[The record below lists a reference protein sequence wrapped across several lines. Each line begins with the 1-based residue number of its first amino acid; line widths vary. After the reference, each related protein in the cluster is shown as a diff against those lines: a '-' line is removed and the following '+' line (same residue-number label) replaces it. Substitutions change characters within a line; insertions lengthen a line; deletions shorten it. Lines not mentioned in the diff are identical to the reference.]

1 MLSVANVRSPSAAAA
16 YFAADNYYTGA
27 DADRSG
33 TWTGKG
39 AERLGLEG
47 SVNAEQFDALL
58 RGELPGG
65 IQVGN
70 AGQSHRPGTDLTFS
84 LPKSWSLLA
93 LVGGDKRIIE
103 AYREA
108 VVETLRWAE
117 TNAAQ
122 TRMGSKE
129 GYGKVA
135 TDNLTIGLF
144 QHDTNRNQEPNLHF
158 HAVVANVTQG
168 PDGKWR
174 ALRNDKLWSFNTLLN
189 AMTMARFR
197 MDVEKLG
204 YEAGPV
210 GKHGN
215 FEAAGITREQIRAF
229 SSRREEV
236 LDAVRH
242 LGENSP
248 KARDVAV
255 LATRKNKAPVRDR
268 EGLLGEWQQ
277 SAGEVGLDLPGM
289 IDASQM
295 RAAAR
300 TIADAKAES
309 LLHRGMAK
317 LREFAQR
324 IKGDPGDPL
333 IPAHVLKKDAPTIA
347 AAQAVAS
354 AVRHLS
360 QREAAFPRE
369 GLLKAALD
377 FGLPTTVK
385 HVETRVAALLR
396 SGALERGKGEHQGWL
411 ASREALDLESS
422 VLADVDLGRGAVSP
436 ILDRKDAEERVQAVA
451 ALNHGFALNAGQQN
465 AASLVLS
472 SRDRIVAIQGI
483 AGAGKS
489 SVLTPVAQLLREEG
503 KQVLGLAVQNTL
515 VQMLARDTGIRSMT
529 IARFL
534 AQWGRLLQEPGNA
547 ALVNAARDALGDHV
561 LVLDEA
567 SMVSNA
573 DKAKLVRLANLA
585 EVHRLVLVGDKRQ
598 LGAVDAGKPFDLVQ
612 QAGIARAIMDVNL
625 RGRDPDLRRAQA
637 AAQDGRI
644 DDALKALAPAT
655 IETSGDSAIV
665 AAEQWLSLGPADR
678 ERTAIYASGR
688 ALRSAVNEAVQ
699 RGLRANGELGPGAA
713 QLTVLS
719 RVNATREELRH
730 LHVYQPGMVLD
741 LRSRDSTQ
749 KLSKGHYTVNTVDHA
764 RKRIVLEDKKGRLR
778 TFTPARLRPGA
789 DGDRLSLFERRQLAL
804 FEGDKIRW
812 TDNDHK
818 RGLFNAGQARIT
830 QIDGKGITVEASEG
844 KVLRLRRE
852 DPMLARVDLAYA
864 LNAHMA
870 QGLTADR
877 GIAVMDSRERNL
889 ANKQTFLV
897 TVTRLRDGLTLVVDN
912 AEKLGRAIKSNSG
925 EKASALEVT
934 QRLKMA
940 AAKGHTPGKGNTG
953 SSPASEKPELT
964 RELTKERVKP
974 FEVGI

>member
-1 MLSVANVRSPSAAAA
+1 MLSVANVRSPSAAAT

-33 TWTGKG
+33 SWVGKG
-39 AERLGLEG
+39 AEKLGLEG
-47 SVNAEQFDALL
+47 RVSADQFDALL

-70 AGQSHRPGTDLTFS
+70 AGQAHRPGTDLTFS

-93 LVGGDKRIIE
+93 LVGGDQRIID

-108 VVETLRWAE
+108 VIETLHWAE
-117 TNAAQ
+117 KNAAQ
-122 TRMGSKE
+122 TRMGSKD

-168 PDGKWR
+168 SDGKWR

-189 AMTMARFR
+189 SMTMARFR
-197 MDVEKLG
+197 LAVEKMG
-204 YEAGPV
+204 FEAGPV

-215 FEAAGITREQIRAF
+215 FEAAGITREQVMAF
-229 SSRREEV
+229 STRREEV
-236 LDAVRH
+236 LA
-242 LGENSP
+242 
-248 KARDVAV
+248 ARRGSGLEAGIVAT
-255 LATRKNKAPVRDR
+255 LETRKGKEPVRDR
-268 EGLLGEWQQ
+268 EGLLSSWRQRAE
-277 SAGEVGLDLPGM
+277 EVGLDLGGL
-289 IDASQM
+289 IDASRM
-295 RAAAR
+295 RAAA
-300 TIADAKAES
+300 KAVTGSKEQS
-309 LLHRGMAK
+309 LLQRGIAK

-324 IKGDPGDPL
+324 IKGDPADRL
-333 IPAHVLKKDAPTIA
+333 IPAHVLKQDASTIA

-377 FGLPTTVK
+377 FGLPTTVD
-385 HVETRVAALLR
+385 HVETRVNALVR
-396 SGALERGKGEHQGWL
+396 SGALEPGKGEHKGWL
-411 ASREALDLESS
+411 ASREALDLESTI
-422 VLADVDLGRGAVSP
+422 LANVDQGRGAVLP
-436 ILDRKDAEERVQAVA
+436 ILDRSVAAQRVQAVA
-451 ALNHGFALNAGQQN
+451 ALNHGIALNAGQED
-465 AASLVLS
+465 AAGLVLS

-489 SVLTPVAQLLREEG
+489 SVMKPVAQLLREEG

-515 VQMLARDTGIRSMT
+515 VQMLERDTGIRSMT

-534 AQWGRLLQEPGNA
+534 AQWGRLLHEPGNA
-547 ALVNAARDALGDHV
+547 AFRSEARSALGNHV

-567 SMVSNA
+567 SMVSNE

-612 QAGIARAIMDVNL
+612 QAGIERANMDINL
-625 RGRDPDLRRAQA
+625 RGRDPALRRAQA
-637 AAQDGRI
+637 AAQEGRI
-644 DDALKALAPAT
+644 DDALRALAPST
-655 IETSGDSAIV
+655 IEARGDSAIV
-665 AAEQWLSLGPADR
+665 AAEQWLSLSPADR
-678 ERTAIYASGR
+678 DRTSIFASGR

-699 RGLRANGELGPGAA
+699 RGLKANGELGPRSGR
-713 QLTVLS
+713 LTVHS
-719 RVNATREELRH
+719 RVNVTHEELRY
-730 LHVYQPGMVLD
+730 LRSYQPGMVLNF
-741 LRSRDSTQ
+741 RSRDSTQ
-749 KLSKGHYTVNTVDHA
+749 KLSKGDYTVKTIDQA
-764 RKRIVLEDKKGRLR
+764 RKQLVLEDRKGRLCK
-778 TFTPARLRPGA
+778 FNPARLRPGA
-789 DGDRLSLFERRQLAL
+789 DDSRLSLFERKSLSII
-804 FEGDKIRW
+804 EGDKIRW

-818 RGLFNAGQARIT
+818 RGLFNADQARIVA
-830 QIDGKGITVEASEG
+830 IDTNGVLVETSGGKE
-844 KVLRLRRE
+844 LRLSRG
-852 DPMLARVDLAYA
+852 DPMLKRMDLAYA

-870 QGLTADR
+870 QGLTSDR

-889 ANKQTFLV
+889 ANRQTFLV
-897 TVTRLRDGLTLVVDN
+897 TVTRLRDGLTLIADN

-934 QRLKMA
+934 QRLKAA
-940 AAKGHTPGKGNTG
+940 AAKGLSQDKDVG
-953 SSPASEKPELT
+953 SASPASDKP
-964 RELTKERVKP
+964 ELTKERVKP
-974 FEVGI
+974 FEIGI

>member
-1 MLSVANVRSPSAAAA
+1 MLSVANVRSPSAAAS

-33 TWTGKG
+33 TWVGKG

-47 SVNAEQFDALL
+47 RVSAEQFDALL

-70 AGQSHRPGTDLTFS
+70 AGQAHRPGTDLTFS

-93 LVGGDKRIIE
+93 LVGGDQRIID

-108 VVETLRWAE
+108 VIETLRWAE
-117 TNAAQ
+117 KNAAQ
-122 TRMGSKE
+122 TRMGSQA

-168 PDGKWR
+168 SDGKWR

-189 AMTMARFR
+189 SMTMARFR
-197 MDVEKLG
+197 LAVEKMG
-204 YEAGPV
+204 FEAGPV

-215 FEAAGITREQIRAF
+215 FEAAGIAREQVMAF
-229 SSRREEV
+229 STRREEV
-236 LDAVRH
+236 LA
-242 LGENSP
+242 
-248 KARDVAV
+248 ARRGSGLEAGIVAT
-255 LATRKNKAPVRDR
+255 LETRKGKEPVRDR
-268 EGLLGEWQQ
+268 EGLLASWRQRAE
-277 SAGEVGLDLPGM
+277 EVGLDLGGL

-295 RAAAR
+295 RAAAKV
-300 TIADAKAES
+300 AGGSKEQN
-309 LLHRGMAK
+309 LLQRGIAK

-324 IKGDPGDPL
+324 IKGDPADPL
-333 IPAHVLKKDAPTIA
+333 IPAHVLKQDAPTIA

-377 FGLPTTVK
+377 FGLPTTVG
-385 HVETRVAALLR
+385 HVETRVNALVR
-396 SGALERGKGEHQGWL
+396 SGALEPGKGEHKGRL
-411 ASREALDLESS
+411 ASREALELESTI
-422 VLADVDLGRGAVSP
+422 LANVDQGRGAVSP
-436 ILDRKDAEERVQAVA
+436 ILDRKDAAERVQAVA
-451 ALNHGFALNAGQQN
+451 AINHGISLNEGQEDAAG
-465 AASLVLS
+465 LVLS

-489 SVLTPVAQLLREEG
+489 SVMKPVAQLLREEG

-515 VQMLARDTGIRSMT
+515 VQMLERDTGIRSMT

-534 AQWGRLLQEPGNA
+534 AQWGRLLHEPGNA
-547 ALVNAARDALGDHV
+547 TLLSEARSALGDHV

-567 SMVSNA
+567 SMVSNE

-612 QAGIARAIMDVNL
+612 QAGIERANMDVNL
-625 RGRDPDLRRAQA
+625 RGRDPVLRRAQA
-637 AAQDGRI
+637 AAQEGRI
-644 DDALKALAPAT
+644 DDALQALAPST
-655 IETSGDSAIV
+655 IEARGDSAIV
-665 AAEQWLSLGPADR
+665 AAEKWLSLSPAERDR
-678 ERTAIYASGR
+678 TSIYASGR

-699 RGLRANGELGPGAA
+699 RGLKANGELGPRSGR
-713 QLTVLS
+713 LTVHS
-719 RVNATREELRH
+719 RMNVTHEELRY
-730 LHVYQPGMVLD
+730 LRTYQPGMVLNF
-741 LRSRDSTQ
+741 RSRDSTQ
-749 KLSKGHYTVNTVDHA
+749 KLSKGDYTVKTIDHA
-764 RKRIVLEDKKGRLR
+764 RKQLVLEDRKGRVR
-778 TFTPARLRPGA
+778 KFNPARLRPGA
-789 DGDRLSLFERRQLAL
+789 VESRLSLFERKSLSII
-804 FEGDKIRW
+804 EGDKIRW

-818 RGLFNAGQARIT
+818 RGLFNADQARIVA
-830 QIDGKGITVEASEG
+830 IDTKGVLVKTSAGKE
-844 KVLRLRRE
+844 LRLSRG
-852 DPMLARVDLAYA
+852 DPMLKRLDLAYA

-870 QGLTADR
+870 QGLTSDR

-889 ANKQTFLV
+889 ANRQTFLV
-897 TVTRLRDGLTLVVDN
+897 TVTRLRDGLTLIADN
-912 AEKLGRAIKSNSG
+912 AEKLGRAIESNSG

-934 QRLKMA
+934 QRLKAA
-940 AAKGHTPGKGNTG
+940 AAKGLSQDKDVG
-953 SSPASEKPELT
+953 SGSPTSDKP
-964 RELTKERVKP
+964 ELTKERVKP
-974 FEVGI
+974 FEIGI

>member
-1 MLSVANVRSPSAAAA
+1 MLSVANVRSPSAAAS

-33 TWTGKG
+33 TWVGKG

-47 SVNAEQFDALL
+47 RVSAEQFDALL

-70 AGQSHRPGTDLTFS
+70 AGQAHRPGTDLTFS

-93 LVGGDKRIIE
+93 LVGGDQRIIG

-108 VVETLRWAE
+108 VIETLRWAE
-117 TNAAQ
+117 KNAAQ
-122 TRMGSKE
+122 TRMGSQA

-168 PDGKWR
+168 SDGKWR

-189 AMTMARFR
+189 SMTMARFR
-197 MDVEKLG
+197 LAVEKMG
-204 YEAGPV
+204 YEAGLV

-215 FEAAGITREQIRAF
+215 FEAAGIAREQVMAF
-229 SSRREEV
+229 STRREEV
-236 LDAVRH
+236 LA
-242 LGENSP
+242 
-248 KARDVAV
+248 ARRGSGLEAGIVAT
-255 LATRKNKAPVRDR
+255 LETRKGKEPVRDR
-268 EGLLGEWQQ
+268 EGLLSSWRQRAE
-277 SAGEVGLDLPGM
+277 EVGLDLGGL

-295 RAAAR
+295 RAA
-300 TIADAKAES
+300 TKAVAGSKEQS
-309 LLHRGMAK
+309 LLQRGIAK

-324 IKGDPGDPL
+324 IKGDPADPL
-333 IPAHVLKKDAPTIA
+333 IPAHVLKQDAPTIA

-377 FGLPTTVK
+377 FGLPTTVD
-385 HVETRVAALLR
+385 HVETRVNALVR
-396 SGALERGKGEHQGWL
+396 SGALEPGKGEHKGWL
-411 ASREALDLESS
+411 ASREALDLEGTI
-422 VLADVDLGRGAVSP
+422 LANVDQGRGAVLP
-436 ILDRKDAEERVQAVA
+436 ILDRPDAAERVQAVA
-451 ALNHGFALNAGQQN
+451 ALNHGISLNEGQEN

-472 SRDRIVAIQGI
+472 TRDRIVAIQGI

-489 SVLTPVAQLLREEG
+489 SVMKPVAQLLREEG

-515 VQMLARDTGIRSMT
+515 AQMLERDTGIRSMT

-534 AQWGRLLQEPGNA
+534 AQWGKLLHEPGNA
-547 ALVNAARDALGDHV
+547 TLLSEARSALGDYV

-567 SMVSNA
+567 SMVSNE

-612 QAGIARAIMDVNL
+612 QAGIERANMDVNL
-625 RGRDPDLRRAQA
+625 RGRDPVLRRAQA
-637 AAQDGRI
+637 AAQEGRI
-644 DDALKALAPAT
+644 DDALQALAPST
-655 IETSGDSAIV
+655 IEARGDSAIV
-665 AAEQWLSLGPADR
+665 AAEQWLSLSPADR
-678 ERTAIYASGR
+678 GRTSIYASGR

-699 RGLRANGELGPGAA
+699 RGLKANGELGLRSGR
-713 QLTVLS
+713 LTIHS
-719 RVNATREELRH
+719 RVNVTHEELRY
-730 LHVYQPGMVLD
+730 LRTYQPGMVLSF
-741 LRSRDSTQ
+741 RSRDSTQ
-749 KLSKGHYTVNTVDHA
+749 KLSKGDYAVKTIDQA
-764 RKRIVLEDKKGRLR
+764 RKQIVLEDRKGRLR
-778 TFTPARLRPGA
+778 KFNPARLRPGA
-789 DGDRLSLFERRQLAL
+789 DGDRLSLFERKSLSII
-804 FEGDKIRW
+804 EGDKIRW

-818 RGLFNAGQARIT
+818 RGLFNADQARIVA
-830 QIDGKGITVEASEG
+830 IDAKGVTVETSGG
-844 KVLRLRRE
+844 KELRLSRG
-852 DPMLARVDLAYA
+852 DPMLKRIDLAYA

-870 QGLTADR
+870 QGLTSDR

-889 ANKQTFLV
+889 ANRQTFLV
-897 TVTRLRDGLTLVVDN
+897 TVTRLRDGVTLIADN

-934 QRLKMA
+934 QRLKAA
-940 AAKGHTPGKGNTG
+940 AAKGLSHDKDVGNA
-953 SSPASEKPELT
+953 SPASDKP
-964 RELTKERVKP
+964 ELTKERVKP
-974 FEVGI
+974 FEIGI

>member
-1 MLSVANVRSPSAAAA
+1 MLSVANVRSPSAAAS

-33 TWTGKG
+33 TWVGKG

-47 SVNAEQFDALL
+47 RVSAEQFDALL

-70 AGQSHRPGTDLTFS
+70 AGQAHRPGTDLTFS

-93 LVGGDKRIIE
+93 LVGGDQRIID

-108 VVETLRWAE
+108 VIETLRWAE
-117 TNAAQ
+117 KNAAQ
-122 TRMGSKE
+122 TRMGSQA

-168 PDGKWR
+168 SDGKWR

-189 AMTMARFR
+189 SMTMARFR
-197 MDVEKLG
+197 LAVEKMG
-204 YEAGPV
+204 FEAGPV

-215 FEAAGITREQIRAF
+215 FEAAGIAREQVMAF
-229 SSRREEV
+229 STRREEV
-236 LDAVRH
+236 LA
-242 LGENSP
+242 
-248 KARDVAV
+248 ARRGSGLEAGIVAT
-255 LATRKNKAPVRDR
+255 LETRKGKEPVRDR
-268 EGLLGEWQQ
+268 EGLLASWRQRAE
-277 SAGEVGLDLPGM
+277 EVGLDLGGL

-295 RAAAR
+295 RAAAKV
-300 TIADAKAES
+300 AGGSKEQN
-309 LLHRGMAK
+309 LLQRGIAK

-324 IKGDPGDPL
+324 IKGDPADPL
-333 IPAHVLKKDAPTIA
+333 IPAHVLKQDAPTIA

-377 FGLPTTVK
+377 FGLPTTVG
-385 HVETRVAALLR
+385 HVETRVNALVR
-396 SGALERGKGEHQGWL
+396 SGALEPGKGEHKGRL
-411 ASREALDLESS
+411 ASREALELESTI
-422 VLADVDLGRGAVSP
+422 LANVDQGRGAVSP
-436 ILDRKDAEERVQAVA
+436 ILDRKDAAERVQAVA
-451 ALNHGFALNAGQQN
+451 AINHGISLNEGQEDAAG
-465 AASLVLS
+465 LVLS

-489 SVLTPVAQLLREEG
+489 SVMKPVAQLLREEG

-515 VQMLARDTGIRSMT
+515 VQMLERDTGIRSMT

-534 AQWGRLLQEPGNA
+534 AQWGRLLHEPGNA
-547 ALVNAARDALGDHV
+547 TLLSEARSALGDHV

-567 SMVSNA
+567 SMVSNE

-612 QAGIARAIMDVNL
+612 QAGIERANMDVNL
-625 RGRDPDLRRAQA
+625 RGRDPVLRRAQA
-637 AAQDGRI
+637 AAQEGRI
-644 DDALKALAPAT
+644 DDALQALAPST
-655 IETSGDSAIV
+655 IEARGDSAIV
-665 AAEQWLSLGPADR
+665 AAEKWLSLSPAERDR
-678 ERTAIYASGR
+678 TSIYASGR

-699 RGLRANGELGPGAA
+699 RGLKANGELGPRSGR
-713 QLTVLS
+713 LTVHS
-719 RVNATREELRH
+719 RMNVTHEELRY
-730 LHVYQPGMVLD
+730 LRTYQPGMVLNF
-741 LRSRDSTQ
+741 RSRDSTQ
-749 KLSKGHYTVNTVDHA
+749 KLSKGDYNVKTIDHA
-764 RKRIVLEDKKGRLR
+764 RKQLVLEDRKGRVR
-778 TFTPARLRPGA
+778 KFNPARLRPGA
-789 DGDRLSLFERRQLAL
+789 VESRLSLFERKSLSII
-804 FEGDKIRW
+804 EGDKIRW

-818 RGLFNAGQARIT
+818 RGLFNADQARIVA
-830 QIDGKGITVEASEG
+830 IDTKGVLVKTSAGKE
-844 KVLRLRRE
+844 LRLSRG
-852 DPMLARVDLAYA
+852 DPMLKRLDLAYA

-870 QGLTADR
+870 QGLTSDR

-889 ANKQTFLV
+889 ANRQTFLV
-897 TVTRLRDGLTLVVDN
+897 TVTRLRDGLTLIADN

-934 QRLKMA
+934 QRLKAA
-940 AAKGHTPGKGNTG
+940 AAKGLSQDKDVG
-953 SSPASEKPELT
+953 SGSPTSDKP
-964 RELTKERVKP
+964 ELTKERVKP
-974 FEVGI
+974 FEIGI

>member
-1 MLSVANVRSPSAAAA
+1 MLSVANVRSPSAAAS

-33 TWTGKG
+33 TWIGKG

-47 SVNAEQFDALL
+47 RVSAEQFDALL

-70 AGQSHRPGTDLTFS
+70 AGRAHRPGTDLTFS

-93 LVGGDKRIIE
+93 LVGGDQRIID

-108 VVETLRWAE
+108 VIETLRWAE
-117 TNAAQ
+117 KNAAQ
-122 TRMGSKE
+122 TRMGSQA

-168 PDGKWR
+168 SDGKWR

-189 AMTMARFR
+189 SMTMARFR
-197 MDVEKLG
+197 LAVEKMG

-215 FEAAGITREQIRAF
+215 FEAAGIAREQVMAF
-229 SSRREEV
+229 STRREEV
-236 LDAVRH
+236 LA
-242 LGENSP
+242 
-248 KARDVAV
+248 ARRGSGLEAGIVAT
-255 LATRKNKAPVRDR
+255 LETRKGKEPVRDR
-268 EGLLGEWQQ
+268 EGLLSSWRQRAE
-277 SAGEVGLDLPGM
+277 EVGLDLGGL

-295 RAAAR
+295 RAAA
-300 TIADAKAES
+300 KASEASKEQS
-309 LLHRGMAK
+309 LLHRGIAK

-324 IKGDPGDPL
+324 IKGDPADPL
-333 IPAHVLKKDAPTIA
+333 IPAHVLKQDAPTIA

-377 FGLPTTVK
+377 FGLPTTVE
-385 HVETRVAALLR
+385 HVEIRVNALVR
-396 SGALERGKGEHQGWL
+396 SGALESGKGEHKGWL
-411 ASREALDLESS
+411 VSREALDLESTI
-422 VLADVDLGRGAVSP
+422 LANVDQGRGAVLP
-436 ILDRKDAEERVQAVA
+436 ILDRKDAAERVQAVA
-451 ALNHGFALNAGQQN
+451 AINHGISLNEGQEN

-489 SVLTPVAQLLREEG
+489 SVMKPVAQLLREEG

-515 VQMLARDTGIRSMT
+515 IQMLERDTGIRSMT

-534 AQWGRLLQEPGNA
+534 AQWGRLLHEPGNA
-547 ALVNAARDALGDHV
+547 TLLGEARSALGDHV

-567 SMVSNA
+567 SMVSNE

-585 EVHRLVLVGDKRQ
+585 EVHRLVLIGDKRQ

-612 QAGIARAIMDVNL
+612 QAGIERAKMDVNL
-625 RGRDPDLRRAQA
+625 RGRDPILRRAQA
-637 AAQDGRI
+637 AAQEGRI
-644 DDALKALAPAT
+644 DDALRALAPST
-655 IETSGDSAIV
+655 IEVRGDSAIV
-665 AAEQWLSLGPADR
+665 AAEKWLSLSPADR
-678 ERTAIYASGR
+678 DRTSIYASGR

-699 RGLRANGELGPGAA
+699 RGLKANGELGPRSGR
-713 QLTVLS
+713 LTVHS
-719 RVNATREELRH
+719 RVNVTHEELRY
-730 LHVYQPGMVLD
+730 LRTYQPGMVLNF
-741 LRSRDSTQ
+741 RSRDSTQ
-749 KLSKGHYTVNTVDHA
+749 KLSKGDYTVKTIDHA
-764 RKRIVLEDKKGRLR
+764 RRQLVLEDRKGRLR
-778 TFTPARLRPGA
+778 KFNPARLRPGA
-789 DGDRLSLFERRQLAL
+789 DDSRLSLFERKSLSII
-804 FEGDKIRW
+804 EGDKIRW

-818 RGLFNAGQARIT
+818 RGLFNADRARIVA
-830 QIDGKGITVEASEG
+830 IDTKGVLVETSAGKE
-844 KVLRLRRE
+844 LRLSRG
-852 DPMLARVDLAYA
+852 DPMLKRMDLAYA

-870 QGLTADR
+870 QGLTSDR

-889 ANKQTFLV
+889 ANRQTFLV
-897 TVTRLRDGLTLVVDN
+897 TVTRLRDGLTLIADN

-925 EKASALEVT
+925 EKASALEVM
-934 QRLKMA
+934 QRLKAA
-940 AAKGHTPGKGNTG
+940 AAKGLSQDKDVG
-953 SSPASEKPELT
+953 SASPESDKP
-964 RELTKERVKP
+964 ELTKERVKP
-974 FEVGI
+974 FEIGI

>member
-1 MLSVANVRSPSAAAA
+1 MLSVANVRSPSAAAS

-33 TWTGKG
+33 TWVGKG

-47 SVNAEQFDALL
+47 RVGTEQFDALL

-70 AGQSHRPGTDLTFS
+70 AGQAHRPGTDLTFS

-93 LVGGDKRIIE
+93 LVGGDQRIID

-108 VVETLRWAE
+108 VIETLRWAE
-117 TNAAQ
+117 KNAAQ
-122 TRMGSKE
+122 TRMASQA

-135 TDNLTIGLF
+135 TDNLAIGLF

-168 PDGKWR
+168 SDGKWR

-189 AMTMARFR
+189 SMTMARFR
-197 MDVEKLG
+197 LAVEKMG

-215 FEAAGITREQIRAF
+215 FEAAGIAREQVMAF
-229 SSRREEV
+229 STRREEV
-236 LDAVRH
+236 LA
-242 LGENSP
+242 
-248 KARDVAV
+248 ARRGSGLEAGIVAT
-255 LATRKNKAPVRDR
+255 LETRKGKEPVRDR
-268 EGLLGEWQQ
+268 EGLLSSWRQRAEG
-277 SAGEVGLDLPGM
+277 VGLDLGGL

-295 RAAAR
+295 RAAA
-300 TIADAKAES
+300 KASESSKEQS
-309 LLHRGMAK
+309 LLQRSIAK

-324 IKGDPGDPL
+324 IKGDPADPL
-333 IPAHVLKKDAPTIA
+333 IPAHVLKQDAPTIA

-377 FGLPTTVK
+377 FGLPTTVE
-385 HVETRVAALLR
+385 HVETRVNALVR
-396 SGALERGKGEHQGWL
+396 SGALESGKGEHKGWL
-411 ASREALDLESS
+411 ASREALDLESTI
-422 VLADVDLGRGAVSP
+422 LANVDQGRGEVLP
-436 ILDRKDAEERVQAVA
+436 ILDRKDAAERVQAVA
-451 ALNHGFALNAGQQN
+451 AINHGISLNEGQEN

-489 SVLTPVAQLLREEG
+489 SVMKPVAQLLREEG

-515 VQMLARDTGIRSMT
+515 VQMLERDTGIRSMT

-534 AQWGRLLQEPGNA
+534 AQWGRLLHEPGNA
-547 ALVNAARDALGDHV
+547 SLLGEARSALGDHV

-567 SMVSNA
+567 SMVSNE
-573 DKAKLVRLANLA
+573 DKAKLVRLANLV

-612 QAGIARAIMDVNL
+612 QAGIERANMDVNL
-625 RGRDPDLRRAQA
+625 RGRDPILRRAQA
-637 AAQDGRI
+637 AAQEGRI
-644 DDALKALAPAT
+644 DDALQALAPST
-655 IETSGDSAIV
+655 IEARGDSAIV
-665 AAEQWLSLGPADR
+665 AAEKWLSLSPADR
-678 ERTAIYASGR
+678 DRTSIYASGR

-699 RGLRANGELGPGAA
+699 RGLKANGELGPRSGR
-713 QLTVLS
+713 LTVHS
-719 RVNATREELRH
+719 RVNVTHEELRY
-730 LHVYQPGMVLD
+730 LRTYQPGMVLNF
-741 LRSRDSTQ
+741 RSRDSTQ
-749 KLSKGHYTVNTVDHA
+749 KLSKGDYTVKTIDHA
-764 RKRIVLEDKKGRLR
+764 AKQLVLEDRKGRVR
-778 TFTPARLRPGA
+778 KFNPARLRPGA
-789 DGDRLSLFERRQLAL
+789 DDSRLSLFERKSLSII
-804 FEGDKIRW
+804 EGDKIRW

-818 RGLFNAGQARIT
+818 RGLFNADQARIVA
-830 QIDGKGITVEASEG
+830 IDAKGVLVDTSAGKEI
-844 KVLRLRRE
+844 RLSRG
-852 DPMLARVDLAYA
+852 DPMLKRMDLAYA

-870 QGLTADR
+870 QGLTSDR

-889 ANKQTFLV
+889 ANRQTFLV
-897 TVTRLRDGLTLVVDN
+897 TVTRLRDGLTLIADN

-925 EKASALEVT
+925 EKASALEAT
-934 QRLKMA
+934 QRLKSA
-940 AAKGHTPGKGNTG
+940 AAKGLSQDKDVG
-953 SSPASEKPELT
+953 SASPTSDKP
-964 RELTKERVKP
+964 ELTKERVKP
-974 FEVGI
+974 FEIGI

>member
-1 MLSVANVRSPSAAAA
+1 MLSVANVRSPSAAAS

-33 TWTGKG
+33 TWVGKG

-47 SVNAEQFDALL
+47 RVSAEQFDALL

-70 AGQSHRPGTDLTFS
+70 AGQAHRPGTDLTFS

-93 LVGGDKRIIE
+93 LVGGDQRIID

-108 VVETLRWAE
+108 VIETLRWAE
-117 TNAAQ
+117 KNAAQ
-122 TRMGSKE
+122 TRMGSQA

-168 PDGKWR
+168 SDGKWR

-189 AMTMARFR
+189 SMTMARFR
-197 MDVEKLG
+197 LAVEQMG
-204 YEAGPV
+204 YEAAPV

-215 FEAAGITREQIRAF
+215 FEAAGIARGQVMAF
-229 SSRREEV
+229 STRREEV
-236 LDAVRH
+236 LA
-242 LGENSP
+242 
-248 KARDVAV
+248 ARRGSGLEAGIVAT
-255 LATRKNKAPVRDR
+255 LETRKGKEPVRDR
-268 EGLLGEWQQ
+268 EGLLSSWRQRAE
-277 SAGEVGLDLPGM
+277 EVGLDLGGL

-295 RAAAR
+295 GAAAKEVASSKEQR
-300 TIADAKAES
+300 
-309 LLHRGMAK
+309 LLQRGIAK
-317 LREFAQR
+317 LREFAER
-324 IKGDPGDPL
+324 IKADPADPL
-333 IPAHVLKKDAPTIA
+333 IPAHVLKQDAPTIA

-360 QREAAFPRE
+360 QREAAFPRDR
-369 GLLKAALD
+369 LLKAALD
-377 FGLPTTVK
+377 FGLPTTVD
-385 HVETRVAALLR
+385 HVETRVNALVR
-396 SGALERGKGEHQGWL
+396 SGALEPGKGEHKGWL
-411 ASREALDLESS
+411 ASREALDLESTI
-422 VLADVDLGRGAVSP
+422 LANVDQGRGAVLP
-436 ILDRKDAEERVQAVA
+436 ILDRADAAERVQAVA
-451 ALNHGFALNAGQQN
+451 ALNHGISLNEGQEN

-489 SVLTPVAQLLREEG
+489 SVMKPVAQLLREEG

-515 VQMLARDTGIRSMT
+515 VQMLERDTGIRSMT

-534 AQWGRLLQEPGNA
+534 AQWGRLLHEPGNA
-547 ALVNAARDALGDHV
+547 SLLGEARSALADHV

-567 SMVSNA
+567 SMVPNE

-585 EVHRLVLVGDKRQ
+585 EIHRLVLVGDKRQ

-612 QAGIARAIMDVNL
+612 QAGIERAKMDVNL
-625 RGRDPDLRRAQA
+625 RGRDPILRRAQA
-637 AAQDGRI
+637 AAQEGRI
-644 DDALKALAPAT
+644 DDALQALAPST
-655 IETSGDSAIV
+655 IEARGDSAIV
-665 AAEQWLSLGPADR
+665 AAENWLSLSPADR
-678 ERTAIYASGR
+678 VRTSIYASGR

-699 RGLRANGELGPGAA
+699 RGLKANGELGPRSGR
-713 QLTVLS
+713 LTVHS
-719 RVNATREELRH
+719 RVNVTHEELRY
-730 LHVYQPGMVLD
+730 LRAYQPGMVLNF
-741 LRSRDSTQ
+741 RSRDSTQ
-749 KLSKGHYTVNTVDHA
+749 KLSKGDYTVKSIDHA
-764 RKRIVLEDKKGRLR
+764 RKQLVLEDRKGRLR
-778 TFTPARLRPGA
+778 KFNPARLRPSA
-789 DGDRLSLFERRQLAL
+789 DDSRLSLFERKSLSII
-804 FEGDKIRW
+804 EGDKIRW

-818 RGLFNAGQARIT
+818 RGLFNADQARIVA
-830 QIDGKGITVEASEG
+830 IDTKGVLVETSVGKE
-844 KVLRLRRE
+844 LRLNRG
-852 DPMLARVDLAYA
+852 DPMLKRMDLAYA

-870 QGLTADR
+870 QGLTSDR

-889 ANKQTFLV
+889 ANRQTFLV
-897 TVTRLRDGLTLVVDN
+897 TVTRLRDGLTLIADN

-934 QRLKMA
+934 QRLKAA
-940 AAKGHTPGKGNTG
+940 AAKGLSQDKDVG
-953 SSPASEKPELT
+953 SASPASDKP
-964 RELTKERVKP
+964 ELTKERVKP
-974 FEVGI
+974 FEIGI

>member
-1 MLSVANVRSPSAAAA
+1 MLSVANVRSPSAAAS

-27 DADRSG
+27 DGDRSG
-33 TWTGKG
+33 TWVGKG

-47 SVNAEQFDALL
+47 RVNAKQFDALL

-65 IQVGN
+65 IQVSN
-70 AGQSHRPGTDLTFS
+70 AGQAHRPGTDLTFS
-84 LPKSWSLLA
+84 IPKSWSLLA
-93 LVGGDKRIIE
+93 LVGGDQRIID

-117 TNAAQ
+117 KNAAQ
-122 TRMGSKE
+122 TRMGSLA

-168 PDGKWR
+168 SDGKWR

-189 AMTMARFR
+189 SMTMARFR
-197 MDVEKLG
+197 LAVEKMG

-215 FEAAGITREQIRAF
+215 FEAAGIAREQVMAF
-229 SSRREEV
+229 STRREEV
-236 LDAVRH
+236 LAARRGSGLEAGIVATLETRK
-242 LGENSP
+242 GKEP
-248 KARDVAV
+248 ARD
-255 LATRKNKAPVRDR
+255 RDD
-268 EGLLGEWQQ
+268 LLSSWRQRAQ
-277 SAGEVGLDLPGM
+277 EVGLDLGGLV
-289 IDASQM
+289 DASQI
-295 RAAAR
+295 RAAAN
-300 TIADAKAES
+300 ASEGWKEQS
-309 LLHRGMAK
+309 LLQRGIAR

-324 IKGDPGDPL
+324 IKGDPADPL
-333 IPAHVLKKDAPTIA
+333 IPAHVLKQDAPTIA

-377 FGLPTTVK
+377 FGLPTTVA
-385 HVETRVAALLR
+385 HIETRVNALVR
-396 SGALERGKGEHQGWL
+396 SGALEPGKGEHKGWL
-411 ASREALDLESS
+411 ASREALDLESTI
-422 VLADVDLGRGAVSP
+422 LANVDQGRGAVSP
-436 ILDRKDAEERVQAVA
+436 ILDRPDAAQRVQAVA
-451 ALNHGFALNAGQQN
+451 ALNHGISLNEGQEN

-489 SVLTPVAQLLREEG
+489 SVMKPVAQLLREEG

-515 VQMLARDTGIRSMT
+515 VQMLERDTGIRSMT

-534 AQWGRLLQEPGNA
+534 AQWGRLLHEPGNTT
-547 ALVNAARDALGDHV
+547 LLSEARSALGDHV

-567 SMVSNA
+567 SMVSNV
-573 DKAKLVRLANLA
+573 DKAKLIRLANLA
-585 EVHRLVLVGDKRQ
+585 EVQRLVLVGDKRQ

-612 QAGIARAIMDVNL
+612 QGGIARANMDVNL
-625 RGRDPDLRRAQA
+625 RGRDPVLRRAQA
-637 AAQDGRI
+637 AAQEGRI
-644 DDALKALAPAT
+644 DDALRALAPST
-655 IETSGDSAIV
+655 IEARGDSAIV
-665 AAEQWLSLGPADR
+665 AAEKWLSLSPADR
-678 ERTAIYASGR
+678 DRTSIYASGR

-699 RGLRANGELGPGAA
+699 GGLKANGELGPRSAR
-713 QLTVLS
+713 LTVHS
-719 RVNATREELRH
+719 RVNVTQEELRY
-730 LHVYQPGMVLD
+730 LRTYQLGMVLN

-749 KLSKGHYTVNTVDHA
+749 KLSKGDYTVKTIDHA
-764 RKRIVLEDKKGRLR
+764 RKQLVLEDRKGRLR
-778 TFTPARLRPGA
+778 KFNPARLRPGA
-789 DGDRLSLFERRQLAL
+789 DDSRLSLFERKSLSII
-804 FEGDKIRW
+804 EGDKIRW

-818 RGLFNAGQARIT
+818 RGLFNADQARIVA
-830 QIDGKGITVEASEG
+830 IDAKGVLVETSAGKE
-844 KVLRLRRE
+844 LRLSRG
-852 DPMLARVDLAYA
+852 DPMLKRLDLAYA

-870 QGLTADR
+870 QGLTSDC

-889 ANKQTFLV
+889 ANRQTFLV
-897 TVTRLRDGLTLVVDN
+897 TVTRLRDGLTLIADN

-934 QRLKMA
+934 QRLKAA
-940 AAKGHTPGKGNTG
+940 AAKGRSQDKDVG
-953 SSPASEKPELT
+953 SGSPASAKP
-964 RELTKERVKP
+964 ELTKERVRP
-974 FEVGI
+974 FEIGI

>member
-1 MLSVANVRSPSAAAA
+1 MLSVANVRSPSAAAS

-33 TWTGKG
+33 TWVGKG
-39 AERLGLEG
+39 AERLSLEG
-47 SVNAEQFDALL
+47 RVSAEQFDALL

-65 IQVGN
+65 IEVGN
-70 AGQSHRPGTDLTFS
+70 AGQAHRPGTDLTFS

-93 LVGGDKRIIE
+93 LVGGDQRIID

-108 VVETLRWAE
+108 VIETLRWAE
-117 TNAAQ
+117 KNAAQ
-122 TRMGSKE
+122 TRMGSKA

-168 PDGKWR
+168 SDGKWR

-189 AMTMARFR
+189 SMTMARFR
-197 MDVEKLG
+197 LAVEKMG

-215 FEAAGITREQIRAF
+215 FEAAGIAREQVMAF
-229 SSRREEV
+229 STRREEV
-236 LDAVRH
+236 LA
-242 LGENSP
+242 
-248 KARDVAV
+248 ARRGSGLEAGIVAT
-255 LATRKNKAPVRDR
+255 LETRKGKEPVRDR
-268 EGLLGEWQQ
+268 EGLLSSWRQR
-277 SAGEVGLDLPGM
+277 ADEVGLDLGGL

-295 RAAAR
+295 RAAAKV
-300 TIADAKAES
+300 AGGSKEQS
-309 LLHRGMAK
+309 LLQRGIAK

-324 IKGDPGDPL
+324 IKGDPADPL
-333 IPAHVLKKDAPTIA
+333 IPAHVLKQDAPTIA

-377 FGLPTTVK
+377 FGLPTTVG
-385 HVETRVAALLR
+385 HVETRVNALVR
-396 SGALERGKGEHQGWL
+396 SGALESGKGEHKGWL
-411 ASREALDLESS
+411 ASREALDLESTI
-422 VLADVDLGRGAVSP
+422 LANVDQGRGAVSP
-436 ILDRKDAEERVQAVA
+436 ILDRSDAAERVQAVA
-451 ALNHGFALNAGQQN
+451 AINHGISLNEGQEN

-489 SVLTPVAQLLREEG
+489 SVMKPVAQLLREEG

-515 VQMLARDTGIRSMT
+515 VQMLERDTGIHSMT

-534 AQWGRLLQEPGNA
+534 AQWGRLLREPGNTT
-547 ALVNAARDALGDHV
+547 LLGEARSALGDHV
-561 LVLDEA
+561 LLLDEA
-567 SMVSNA
+567 SMVSNE

-585 EVHRLVLVGDKRQ
+585 EVQRLVLVGDKRQ

-612 QAGIARAIMDVNL
+612 QAGIERANMDVNL

-637 AAQDGRI
+637 AAQEGRI
-644 DDALKALAPAT
+644 DDALRALAPST
-655 IETSGDSAIV
+655 IEARWDSAIV
-665 AAEQWLSLGPADR
+665 AAEQWLSLSPADR
-678 ERTAIYASGR
+678 DRTSIYASGR
-688 ALRSAVNEAVQ
+688 SLRSAINEAVQ
-699 RGLRANGELGPGAA
+699 RGLKANGELGPRVAR
-713 QLTVLS
+713 LS
-719 RVNATREELRH
+719 VHVRINATREELRH
-730 LHVYQPGMVLD
+730 LGAYQSGMILNF
-741 LRSRDSTQ
+741 RSFDRAQGLAAGD
-749 KLSKGHYTVNTVDHA
+749 YTVKSIDHA
-764 RKRIVLEDKKGRLR
+764 RKRLVLEDKKGRAR
-778 TFTPARLRPGA
+778 NFSPSRLRPGA
-789 DGDRLSLFERRQLAL
+789 GNDRLSLFERKSLVA

-818 RGLFNAGQARIT
+818 RALFNADQARIVA
-830 QIDGKGITVEASEG
+830 IDPKGVTVETTSG
-844 KVLRLRRE
+844 KELRLSRS
-852 DPMLARVDLAYA
+852 DPMLKRLDLAYA

-870 QGLTADR
+870 QGLTSDR

-889 ANKQTFLV
+889 SNRQTFLV
-897 TVTRLRDGLTLVVDN
+897 TVTRLRDGLTLVADN

-925 EKASALEVT
+925 EKTSALEVT
-934 QRLKMA
+934 QRLKAA
-940 AAKGHTPGKGNTG
+940 AAKGLAKDNGKEVVP
-953 SSPASEKPELT
+953 SEKEKPELV
-964 RELTKERVKP
+964 KERVKP
-974 FEVGI
+974 FEIGI

>member
-1 MLSVANVRSPSAAAA
+1 MLSAANVRSPSAAAS

-33 TWTGKG
+33 SWVGKG
-39 AERLGLEG
+39 AQRLGLEG
-47 SVNAEQFDALL
+47 RVSADQFDALL

-70 AGQSHRPGTDLTFS
+70 AGQAHRPGTDLTFS

-93 LVGGDKRIIE
+93 LVGGDQRIIV

-117 TNAAQ
+117 KNAAQ
-122 TRMGSKE
+122 TRMGSKA

-168 PDGKWR
+168 SDGKWR

-189 AMTMARFR
+189 SMAMARFR
-197 MDVEKLG
+197 LAVEKMG

-215 FEAAGITREQIRAF
+215 FEAAGIAREQVMAF
-229 SSRREEV
+229 STRREEV
-236 LDAVRH
+236 LA
-242 LGENSP
+242 
-248 KARDVAV
+248 ARRGSGLEAGIVAT
-255 LATRKNKAPVRDR
+255 LETRKGKEPVRDR
-268 EGLLGEWQQ
+268 EGLLSSWRQQ
-277 SAGEVGLDLPGM
+277 ADEVGLDLAGL

-295 RAAAR
+295 RAAA
-300 TIADAKAES
+300 KAVAGSKEQT
-309 LLHRGMAK
+309 LLHRGIAK

-324 IKGDPGDPL
+324 IKGDPADPL
-333 IPAHVLKKDAPTIA
+333 IPAHVLKQDAPTIA

-377 FGLPTTVK
+377 FGLPTTVN
-385 HVETRVAALLR
+385 HVETRVNALVR
-396 SGALERGKGEHQGWL
+396 SGALESGKGEHKGWL
-411 ASREALDLESS
+411 ASGEALNLESTI
-422 VLADVDLGRGAVSP
+422 LANVDQGRGAVLP
-436 ILDRKDAEERVQAVA
+436 ILDRPDAAERVQAVA
-451 ALNHGFALNAGQQN
+451 ALNHGISLNEGQEN

-489 SVLTPVAQLLREEG
+489 SVMKPVAQLLREEG
-503 KQVLGLAVQNTL
+503 KQVLGLTVQNTL
-515 VQMLARDTGIRSMT
+515 VQMLERDTGIRSMT

-534 AQWGRLLQEPGNA
+534 TQWGRLLHEPGNA
-547 ALVNAARDALGDHV
+547 TLLSEARSTLGDHV

-567 SMVSNA
+567 SMVSNE

-612 QAGIARAIMDVNL
+612 QAGIERAKMDVNL
-625 RGRDPDLRRAQA
+625 RGRDPVLRRAQA
-637 AAQDGRI
+637 AAQEGRI
-644 DDALKALAPAT
+644 DDALRALAPST
-655 IETSGDSAIV
+655 IEARGDSAIV
-665 AAEQWLSLGPADR
+665 AAEKWLSLSPADR
-678 ERTAIYASGR
+678 DRTSIYASGR

-699 RGLRANGELGPGAA
+699 RGLKANGELGPRSGR
-713 QLTVLS
+713 LTVHS
-719 RVNATREELRH
+719 RVNVTREELRYLRTYH
-730 LHVYQPGMVLD
+730 PGMVLNF
-741 LRSRDSTQ
+741 RSRDSTQ
-749 KLSKGHYTVNTVDHA
+749 KLSKGDYTVKTIDHA
-764 RKRIVLEDKKGRLR
+764 RKQLVLEDRKGRLR
-778 TFTPARLRPGA
+778 KFNPARLRPGA
-789 DGDRLSLFERRQLAL
+789 DDSRLSLFDRKSLSII
-804 FEGDKIRW
+804 EGDKIRW

-818 RGLFNAGQARIT
+818 RGLFNADQARIVAIGT
-830 QIDGKGITVEASEG
+830 KGVLVETSGGQE
-844 KVLRLRRE
+844 LRLSRG
-852 DPMLARVDLAYA
+852 DPMLKRMDLAYA

-870 QGLTADR
+870 QGLTSDR

-889 ANKQTFLV
+889 ANRQTFLV
-897 TVTRLRDGLTLVVDN
+897 TVTRLRDGLTLIADN

-934 QRLKMA
+934 QRLKSA
-940 AAKGHTPGKGNTG
+940 AAKGLSQDKDVG
-953 SSPASEKPELT
+953 SASPASDKP
-964 RELTKERVKP
+964 ELTKERVKP
-974 FEVGI
+974 FEIGI

>member
-1 MLSVANVRSPSAAAA
+1 MLSVANVRSPSAAAS

-33 TWTGKG
+33 TWVGKG

-47 SVNAEQFDALL
+47 RVSAEQFDALL

-70 AGQSHRPGTDLTFS
+70 AGQAHRPGTDLTFS

-93 LVGGDKRIIE
+93 LVGGDQRIID

-108 VVETLRWAE
+108 VIETLRWAE
-117 TNAAQ
+117 KNAAQ
-122 TRMGSKE
+122 TRMGSQA

-168 PDGKWR
+168 SDGKWR

-189 AMTMARFR
+189 SMTMARFR
-197 MDVEKLG
+197 LAVEQMG
-204 YEAGPV
+204 YEAAPV

-215 FEAAGITREQIRAF
+215 FEAAGIARGQVMAF
-229 SSRREEV
+229 STRREEV
-236 LDAVRH
+236 LA
-242 LGENSP
+242 
-248 KARDVAV
+248 ARRGSGLEAGIVAT
-255 LATRKNKAPVRDR
+255 LETRKGKEPVRDR
-268 EGLLGEWQQ
+268 EGLLSSWRQRAE
-277 SAGEVGLDLPGM
+277 EVGLDLGGL

-295 RAAAR
+295 GAAAKEVASSKEQR
-300 TIADAKAES
+300 
-309 LLHRGMAK
+309 LLQRGIAK
-317 LREFAQR
+317 LREFAER
-324 IKGDPGDPL
+324 IKADPADPL
-333 IPAHVLKKDAPTIA
+333 IPAHVLKQDAPTIA

-360 QREAAFPRE
+360 QREAAFPRDR
-369 GLLKAALD
+369 LLKAALD
-377 FGLPTTVK
+377 FGLPTTVD
-385 HVETRVAALLR
+385 HVETRVNALVR
-396 SGALERGKGEHQGWL
+396 SGALEPGKGEHKGWL
-411 ASREALDLESS
+411 ASREALDLESTI
-422 VLADVDLGRGAVSP
+422 LANVDQGRGAVLP
-436 ILDRKDAEERVQAVA
+436 ILDRADAAERVQAVA
-451 ALNHGFALNAGQQN
+451 ALNHGISLNEGQEN

-489 SVLTPVAQLLREEG
+489 SVMKPVAQLLREEG

-515 VQMLARDTGIRSMT
+515 VQMLERDTGIRSMT

-534 AQWGRLLQEPGNA
+534 AQWGRLLHEPGNA
-547 ALVNAARDALGDHV
+547 SLLGEARSALADHV

-567 SMVSNA
+567 SMVPNE

-585 EVHRLVLVGDKRQ
+585 EIHRLVLVGDKRQ

-612 QAGIARAIMDVNL
+612 QAGIERANMDVNL
-625 RGRDPDLRRAQA
+625 RGRDPVLRRAQA
-637 AAQDGRI
+637 AAQEGRI
-644 DDALKALAPAT
+644 DDALQALAPST
-655 IETSGDSAIV
+655 IEARGDSAIV
-665 AAEQWLSLGPADR
+665 AAENWLSLSPADR
-678 ERTAIYASGR
+678 DRTSIYASGR

-699 RGLRANGELGPGAA
+699 RGLKANGELGPRSGR
-713 QLTVLS
+713 LTVHS
-719 RVNATREELRH
+719 RVNVTHEELRY
-730 LHVYQPGMVLD
+730 LRAYQPGMVLNF
-741 LRSRDSTQ
+741 RSRDSTQ
-749 KLSKGHYTVNTVDHA
+749 KLSKGDYTVKSIDHA
-764 RKRIVLEDKKGRLR
+764 RKQLVLEDRKGRLLK
-778 TFTPARLRPGA
+778 FNPARLRPSA
-789 DGDRLSLFERRQLAL
+789 DDSRLSLFERKSLSII
-804 FEGDKIRW
+804 EGDKIRW

-818 RGLFNAGQARIT
+818 RGLFNADQARIVA
-830 QIDGKGITVEASEG
+830 IDTKGVLVETSVGKE
-844 KVLRLRRE
+844 LRLNRG
-852 DPMLARVDLAYA
+852 DPMLKRMDLAYA

-870 QGLTADR
+870 QGLTSDR

-889 ANKQTFLV
+889 ANRQTFLV
-897 TVTRLRDGLTLVVDN
+897 TVTRLRDGLTLIADN

-934 QRLKMA
+934 QRLKAA
-940 AAKGHTPGKGNTG
+940 AAKGLSQDKDVG
-953 SSPASEKPELT
+953 SASPASDKP
-964 RELTKERVKP
+964 ELTKERVKP
-974 FEVGI
+974 FEIGI

>member
-1 MLSVANVRSPSAAAA
+1 MLSVANVRSPSAAAS

-33 TWTGKG
+33 TWVGKG

-47 SVNAEQFDALL
+47 RVSAEQFDALL

-70 AGQSHRPGTDLTFS
+70 AGQAHRPGTDLTFS

-93 LVGGDKRIIE
+93 LVGGDQRIID

-108 VVETLRWAE
+108 VIETLRWAE
-117 TNAAQ
+117 KNAAQ
-122 TRMGSKE
+122 TRMGSQA

-168 PDGKWR
+168 SDGKWR

-189 AMTMARFR
+189 SMTMARFR
-197 MDVEKLG
+197 LAVEQMG
-204 YEAGPV
+204 YEAAPV

-215 FEAAGITREQIRAF
+215 FEAAGIARGQVMAF
-229 SSRREEV
+229 STRREEV
-236 LDAVRH
+236 LA
-242 LGENSP
+242 
-248 KARDVAV
+248 ARRGSGLEAGIVAT
-255 LATRKNKAPVRDR
+255 LETRKGKEPVRDR
-268 EGLLGEWQQ
+268 EGLLSSWRQRAE
-277 SAGEVGLDLPGM
+277 EVGLDLGGL

-295 RAAAR
+295 GAAAKEVASSKEQR
-300 TIADAKAES
+300 
-309 LLHRGMAK
+309 LLQRGIAK
-317 LREFAQR
+317 LREFAER
-324 IKGDPGDPL
+324 IKADPADPL
-333 IPAHVLKKDAPTIA
+333 IPAHVLKQDAPTIA

-377 FGLPTTVK
+377 FGLPTTVD
-385 HVETRVAALLR
+385 HVETRVNALVR
-396 SGALERGKGEHQGWL
+396 SGALESGKGEHKGWL
-411 ASREALDLESS
+411 ASREALDLESTI
-422 VLADVDLGRGAVSP
+422 LANVDQGRGAVSP
-436 ILDRKDAEERVQAVA
+436 ILDRSDAAERVQAVA
-451 ALNHGFALNAGQQN
+451 ALNHGISLNEGQEN

-489 SVLTPVAQLLREEG
+489 SVMKPVAQLLREEG

-515 VQMLARDTGIRSMT
+515 VQMLERDTGIRSMT
-529 IARFL
+529 LARFL
-534 AQWGRLLQEPGNA
+534 VQWGRLLHEPGNA
-547 ALVNAARDALGDHV
+547 SLLGEARSALADHV

-567 SMVSNA
+567 SMVPNE

-585 EVHRLVLVGDKRQ
+585 EIHRLVLVGDKRQ

-612 QAGIARAIMDVNL
+612 QAGIERANMDVNL
-625 RGRDPDLRRAQA
+625 RGRDPVLRRAQA
-637 AAQDGRI
+637 AAQEGRI
-644 DDALKALAPAT
+644 DDALQALAPST
-655 IETSGDSAIV
+655 IEARGDSAIV
-665 AAEQWLSLGPADR
+665 AAEKWLSLSPADR
-678 ERTAIYASGR
+678 DRTSIYASGR

-699 RGLRANGELGPGAA
+699 RGLKANGELGPRSGR
-713 QLTVLS
+713 LTVHS
-719 RVNATREELRH
+719 RVNVTHEELRY
-730 LHVYQPGMVLD
+730 LRAYQPGMVLNF
-741 LRSRDSTQ
+741 RSRDSTQ
-749 KLSKGHYTVNTVDHA
+749 KLSKGDYTVKSIDHA
-764 RKRIVLEDKKGRLR
+764 RKQLVLEDRKGRLLK
-778 TFTPARLRPGA
+778 FNPARLRPGA
-789 DGDRLSLFERRQLAL
+789 DDSRLSLFERKSLSII
-804 FEGDKIRW
+804 EGDKIRW

-818 RGLFNAGQARIT
+818 RGLFNADQARIVA
-830 QIDGKGITVEASEG
+830 IDTKGVLVETSVGKE
-844 KVLRLRRE
+844 LRLNRG
-852 DPMLARVDLAYA
+852 DPMLKRMDLAYA

-870 QGLTADR
+870 QGLTSDR

-889 ANKQTFLV
+889 ANRQTFLV
-897 TVTRLRDGLTLVVDN
+897 TITRLRDGLTLIADN

-934 QRLKMA
+934 QRLKAA
-940 AAKGHTPGKGNTG
+940 AAKGLSQDKDVG
-953 SSPASEKPELT
+953 SASPASDKP
-964 RELTKERVKP
+964 ELTKERVKP
-974 FEVGI
+974 FEIGI

>member
-1 MLSVANVRSPSAAAA
+1 MLSVANVRSPSAAAS

-33 TWTGKG
+33 TWVGKG

-47 SVNAEQFDALL
+47 RVSAEQFDALL

-70 AGQSHRPGTDLTFS
+70 AGQAHRPGTDLTFS

-93 LVGGDKRIIE
+93 LVGGDQRIID

-108 VVETLRWAE
+108 VIETLRWAE
-117 TNAAQ
+117 KNAAQ
-122 TRMGSKE
+122 TRMGSKA

-168 PDGKWR
+168 SDGKWR

-189 AMTMARFR
+189 SMTMARFR
-197 MDVEKLG
+197 LAVEQMG
-204 YEAGPV
+204 YEAAPV

-215 FEAAGITREQIRAF
+215 FEAAGIARGQVMAF
-229 SSRREEV
+229 STRREEV
-236 LDAVRH
+236 LA
-242 LGENSP
+242 
-248 KARDVAV
+248 ARRGSGLEAGIVAT
-255 LATRKNKAPVRDR
+255 LETRKGKEPVRDR
-268 EGLLGEWQQ
+268 EGLLSSWRQRAE
-277 SAGEVGLDLPGM
+277 EVGLDLGGL

-295 RAAAR
+295 GAAAKEVASSKEQR
-300 TIADAKAES
+300 
-309 LLHRGMAK
+309 LLQRGIAK
-317 LREFAQR
+317 LREFAER
-324 IKGDPGDPL
+324 IKADPADPL
-333 IPAHVLKKDAPTIA
+333 IPAHVLKQDAPTIA

-360 QREAAFPRE
+360 QREAAFPRDR
-369 GLLKAALD
+369 LLKAALD
-377 FGLPTTVK
+377 FGLPTTVD
-385 HVETRVAALLR
+385 HVETRVNALVR
-396 SGALERGKGEHQGWL
+396 SGALEPGKGEHKGWL
-411 ASREALDLESS
+411 ASREALDLESTI
-422 VLADVDLGRGAVSP
+422 LANVDQGRGAVLP
-436 ILDRKDAEERVQAVA
+436 ILDRADAAERVQAVA
-451 ALNHGFALNAGQQN
+451 ALNHGISLNEGQEN

-489 SVLTPVAQLLREEG
+489 SVMKPVAQLLREEG

-515 VQMLARDTGIRSMT
+515 VQMLERDTGIRSMT

-534 AQWGRLLQEPGNA
+534 AQWGRLLHEPGNA
-547 ALVNAARDALGDHV
+547 SLLGEARSALADHV

-567 SMVSNA
+567 SMVPNE

-585 EVHRLVLVGDKRQ
+585 EIHRLVLVGDKRQ

-612 QAGIARAIMDVNL
+612 QAGIERAKMDVNL
-625 RGRDPDLRRAQA
+625 RGRDPILRRAQA
-637 AAQDGRI
+637 AAQEGRI
-644 DDALKALAPAT
+644 DDALQALAPST
-655 IETSGDSAIV
+655 IEARGDSAIV
-665 AAEQWLSLGPADR
+665 AAENWLSLSPADR
-678 ERTAIYASGR
+678 DRTSIYASGR

-699 RGLRANGELGPGAA
+699 RGLKANGELGPRSGR
-713 QLTVLS
+713 LTVHS
-719 RVNATREELRH
+719 RVNVTHEELRY
-730 LHVYQPGMVLD
+730 LRAYQPGMVLNF
-741 LRSRDSTQ
+741 RSRDSTQ
-749 KLSKGHYTVNTVDHA
+749 KLSKGDYTVKSIDHA
-764 RKRIVLEDKKGRLR
+764 RKQLVLEDRKGRLLK
-778 TFTPARLRPGA
+778 FNPARLRPGA
-789 DGDRLSLFERRQLAL
+789 DDSRLSLFERKSLSII
-804 FEGDKIRW
+804 EGDKIRW

-818 RGLFNAGQARIT
+818 RGLFNADQARIVA
-830 QIDGKGITVEASEG
+830 IDTKGVLVETSVGKE
-844 KVLRLRRE
+844 LRLNRG
-852 DPMLARVDLAYA
+852 DPMLKRMDLAYA

-870 QGLTADR
+870 QGLTSDR

-889 ANKQTFLV
+889 ANRQTFLV
-897 TVTRLRDGLTLVVDN
+897 TITRLRDGLTLIADN

-934 QRLKMA
+934 QRLKAA
-940 AAKGHTPGKGNTG
+940 AAKGLSQDKDVG
-953 SSPASEKPELT
+953 SASPASDKP
-964 RELTKERVKP
+964 ELTKERVKP
-974 FEVGI
+974 FEIGI

>member
-1 MLSVANVRSPSAAAA
+1 MLSVANVRSPSAAAS

-33 TWTGKG
+33 TWVGKG

-47 SVNAEQFDALL
+47 RVSTEQFDALL

-70 AGQSHRPGTDLTFS
+70 AGQAHRPGTDLTFS

-93 LVGGDKRIIE
+93 LVGGDQRIID

-108 VVETLRWAE
+108 VIETLRWAE
-117 TNAAQ
+117 KNAAQ
-122 TRMGSKE
+122 TRMGSQA

-168 PDGKWR
+168 SDGKWR

-189 AMTMARFR
+189 SMTMARFR
-197 MDVEKLG
+197 LAVEKMG

-215 FEAAGITREQIRAF
+215 FEAGGIAREQVMAF
-229 SSRREEV
+229 STRREEV
-236 LDAVRH
+236 LA
-242 LGENSP
+242 
-248 KARDVAV
+248 ARRGSGLEAGIVAT
-255 LATRKNKAPVRDR
+255 LETRKGKEPVRDR
-268 EGLLGEWQQ
+268 EGLLSSWRQRAE
-277 SAGEVGLDLPGM
+277 EVGLDLGGL

-300 TIADAKAES
+300 VAGGSKEQS
-309 LLHRGMAK
+309 LLQRGIAK

-324 IKGDPGDPL
+324 IKGDPADPL
-333 IPAHVLKKDAPTIA
+333 IPAHVLKQDAPTIA

-377 FGLPTTVK
+377 FGLPTTVD
-385 HVETRVAALLR
+385 HIETRVNALVR
-396 SGALERGKGEHQGWL
+396 GGALEPGKGEHRGWL
-411 ASREALDLESS
+411 ASREALDLESTI
-422 VLADVDLGRGAVSP
+422 LANVDQGRGAVLP
-436 ILDRKDAEERVQAVA
+436 ILDRKDAAERVQAVA
-451 ALNHGFALNAGQQN
+451 AINHGILLNEGQEDAAG
-465 AASLVLS
+465 LVLS
-472 SRDRIVAIQGI
+472 SRDRIVAIQGV

-489 SVLTPVAQLLREEG
+489 SVMKPVAQLVREEG

-515 VQMLARDTGIRSMT
+515 VQMLERDTGIRSMT

-534 AQWGRLLQEPGNA
+534 AQWGRLLHEPGNA
-547 ALVNAARDALGDHV
+547 TLLGEARSALGDHV

-567 SMVSNA
+567 SMVSND

-612 QAGIARAIMDVNL
+612 QAGIERANMDVNL
-625 RGRDPDLRRAQA
+625 RGRDPILRRAQA
-637 AAQDGRI
+637 AAQEGRI
-644 DDALKALAPAT
+644 DDALQALAPST
-655 IETSGDSAIV
+655 IKARGDSAIV
-665 AAEQWLSLGPADR
+665 AAEKWLSLSPADR
-678 ERTAIYASGR
+678 DRTSIYASGR

-699 RGLRANGELGPGAA
+699 RGLKANGELGPRSGR
-713 QLTVLS
+713 LTVHS
-719 RVNATREELRH
+719 RVNVTHEELRY
-730 LHVYQPGMVLD
+730 LRTYQPGMVLNF
-741 LRSRDSTQ
+741 RSRDSTQ
-749 KLSKGHYTVNTVDHA
+749 KLSKGDYTVKTIDHA
-764 RKRIVLEDKKGRLR
+764 RKQLVLEDRKGRVHK
-778 TFTPARLRPGA
+778 FNPARLRPGA
-789 DGDRLSLFERRQLAL
+789 VESRLSLFERKSLSII
-804 FEGDKIRW
+804 EGDKIRW

-818 RGLFNAGQARIT
+818 RGLFNADQARIVA
-830 QIDGKGITVEASEG
+830 IDTKGVLVKTSAGKE
-844 KVLRLRRE
+844 LRLSRG
-852 DPMLARVDLAYA
+852 DPMLKRLNLAYA

-870 QGLTADR
+870 QGLTSDR

-889 ANKQTFLV
+889 ANRQTFLV
-897 TVTRLRDGLTLVVDN
+897 TVTRLRDGLTLIADN

-934 QRLKMA
+934 QRLKA
-940 AAKGHTPGKGNTG
+940 AAANGLSQDKDVG
-953 SSPASEKPELT
+953 SALPASDKPELT
-964 RELTKERVKP
+964 KEKVKP
-974 FEVGI
+974 FEIGI